1 MPLIRQLLCASLATG
16 LLLHSGTAQAR
27 FGKSSNSG
35 SSSSSSGDSKTHDAT
50 PVGSSDSSSGG
61 SSSGSS
67 GSGSYSGHGGH
78 RGHGG
83 SDAVR
88 TVGAILDVVS
98 FIADVAD
105 TVESAREYQATVEA
119 TTTPPTVND
128 DGSPPMYPYS
138 YRPPAAEQQQVVE
151 EGNRNK
157 VLIRFGVDGQALGE
171 GSAVG
176 ANLGIEGQVFG
187 VSGTV
192 TSLRLAA
199 DDGTAGVDKIG
210 LYSGHLTFAMYSSD
224 HGRLRGE
231 LGMAAARAPDATFV
245 GPSVG
250 VSFEHCLVGALDM
263 ESRGQLVLVPYR
275 QVDGQAGLAVHLG
288 PLTMRGGWRFT
299 MLDDAGRVDGQVHR
313 DSFSGPYA
321 GLGLN
326 I

>member
-1 MPLIRQLLCASLATG
+1 VPHFRQLLCASLATG

-27 FGKSSNSG
+27 FGKSSNS
-35 SSSSSSGDSKTHDAT
+35 SSSSSSSSDSTTHDAT
-50 PVGSSDSSSGG
+50 PVGSSDSGSSSGG
-61 SSSGSS
+61 SSGGGSS

-88 TVGAILDVVS
+88 TVGAILDVVT
-98 FIADVAD
+98 FIADVAN
-105 TVESAREYQATVEA
+105 TAEQVSAYEATVEA
-119 TTTPPTVND
+119 TTTVND
-128 DGSPPMYPYS
+128 DGSPPIYPYS
-138 YRPPAAEQQQVVE
+138 YQPPVAEQQQVVE

-157 VLIRFGVDGQALGE
+157 VLVRFGVEGQALGE
-171 GSAVG
+171 GSALGV
-176 ANLGIEGQVFG
+176 NLGIEGQIFG
-187 VSGTV
+187 VSGAV
-192 TSLRLAA
+192 NALSLAA
-199 DDGTAGVDKIG
+199 DDGTAGVDRIG

-231 LGMAAARAPDATFV
+231 LGMSIARAPDATFV

-250 VSFEHCLVGALDM
+250 VSFEHCLVGALDV
-263 ESRGQLVLVPYR
+263 ESRGQLVIIPYR

-288 PLTMRGGWRFT
+288 PLTVRGGWRVT
-299 MLDDAGRVDGQVHR
+299 MLDDAGLVDGQAHR
-313 DSFSGPYA
+313 DYFSGPYA